1 MPRGK
6 EAMADE
12 AVEHMEIEASP
23 ARCFDVAVDFENYP
37 RWATDVKEA
46 EILDRDG
53 EGRGTKVRFAVSAMG
68 QTIGYVLDYDYA
80 GAPTEFSWTLAESKV
95 LTALDGTYRFDPAPG
110 SGDATAL
117 TYTLAVDL
125 NLPLP
130 GFMKRQA
137 AQLVVQNALKGF
149 KRFLEDQPDDES

>member
-1 MPRGK
+1 
-6 EAMADE
+6 MADE
-12 AVEHMEIEASP
+12 AVEHVQIEAP
-23 ARCFDVAVDFENYP
+23 PGRCFNVAVDFENYP

-46 EILDRDG
+46 EVLARDE
-53 EGRGTKVRFAVSAMG
+53 EGRGTKVRFAVAAMG

-80 GAPTEFSWTLAESKV
+80 GAPTEFSWTLAESKL
-95 LTALDGTYRFDPAPG
+95 LTALDGSYRFDPAPN

-117 TYTLAVDL
+117 TYKLAVDL

-137 AQLVVQNALKGF
+137 AQIVIQNALKGF
-149 KRFLEDQPDDES
+149 KRYLESEPAR